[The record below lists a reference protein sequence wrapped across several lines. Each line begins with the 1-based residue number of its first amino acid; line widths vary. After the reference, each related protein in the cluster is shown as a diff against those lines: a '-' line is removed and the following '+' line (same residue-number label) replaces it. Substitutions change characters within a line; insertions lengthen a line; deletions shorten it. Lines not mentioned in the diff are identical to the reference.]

1 MTDRK
6 VSENSA
12 QGNSV
17 RRRLRKRHA
26 DPLNLPPPSDSETE
40 SHETDDDDPLPD
52 RDKGRQGTVTVKE
65 AIEGLFSSKTVQ
77 STPHESVPIIII
89 IIMMMILYNDL
100 D

>member
-1 MTDRK
+1 MTERK
-6 VSENSA
+6 APEISPQSTT
-12 QGNSV
+12 V
-17 RRRLRKRHA
+17 RRRRRKRHA

-52 RDKGRQGTVTVKE
+52 RDKGRQGAVTVKE

-77 STPHESVPIIII
+77 STPHESVSIII
-89 IIMMMILYNDL
+89 IIMILYNNL